1 MSICCFAGHS
11 NYYFDESQKQ
21 HLKYLIEKLINE
33 NNLKEFWVGNYGG
46 FDSIS
51 ARIVCD
57 LKNKYNDIK
66 LCLVIPY
73 LTKKI
78 TDYRELYTKF
88 DEIIM
93 ADIPQNT
100 PKRFYIVKCN
110 EYMINKSDYLI
121 AFVNHG
127 WGGAALTYKYA
138 KKNKSIKVYNIGS
151 Y

>member
-1 MSICCFAGHS
+1 M
-11 NYYFDESQKQ
+11 
-21 HLKYLIEKLINE
+21 IEKLITE
-33 NNLKEFWVGNYGG
+33 NGVNEFWMGNYGS

-51 ARIVCD
+51 ASTVYD

-127 WGGAALTYKYA
+127 WGGAARTFNYA
-138 KKNKSIKVYNIGS
+138 LKKKNKQKIEIYNIGNLNN
-151 Y
+151 

>member
-1 MSICCFAGHS
+1 MLCQYIALRGHS
-11 NYYFDESQKQ
+11 NCYFDESQKQ

-57 LKNKYNDIK
+57 LKNKYSDIK

-127 WGGAALTYKYA
+127 WGGAV
-138 KKNKSIKVYNIGS
+138 N
-151 Y
+151 